1 MLKFLLFVNL
11 LQWQYATAIN
21 LDALDD
27 ILEDF
32 ACSNMETIGP
42 YQAKSDGE
50 LIENKIIYAE
60 PTSADN

>member
-42 YQAKSDGE
+42 YQAK
-50 LIENKIIYAE
+50 
-60 PTSADN
+60 